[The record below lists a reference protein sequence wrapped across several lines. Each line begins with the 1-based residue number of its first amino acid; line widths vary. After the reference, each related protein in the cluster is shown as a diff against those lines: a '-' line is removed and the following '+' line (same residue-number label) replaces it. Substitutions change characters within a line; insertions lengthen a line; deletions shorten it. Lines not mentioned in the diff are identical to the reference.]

1 MAKAP
6 LRKRRWGWIIWLVAI
21 AVAAVLGFR
30 AYKKRPVKAIDVR
43 THRIETG
50 AVRDLVSTVA
60 AGRVAAEREATL
72 RAEIAGTVLRVHK
85 RRGDRVA
92 EGDVLL
98 EYDVRDLRDRV
109 SAARATV
116 AVSRAQI
123 EQARASAAVARRN
136 AARAAD
142 LRDRG
147 VGTPVEVENL
157 EGSAGVADR
166 AAGVAQVGITQASAN
181 VRIAET
187 ALRRGVLRAPFSGV
201 ILTRTIE
208 QGEVT
213 APGAPL
219 FTIADPTL
227 LHVDADLDE
236 ADLGRVRTG
245 LRADVTMDAFPG
257 VKFVG
262 SLVEIAPSVT
272 RDLRGNRSISC
283 RFDLQPDPRLRVG
296 MSAEVDVIVATREN
310 VLWVPPNAVM
320 GRGIDRSVY
329 VIDASSTARRRAI
342 GVGVSTWEAIEVTS
356 GLAAGDR
363 VITTL
368 SNNELADGSL
378 VRTRTDDAAPTR
390 SVQR

>member
-6 LRKRRWGWIIWLVAI
+6 LRKRRWGWLLWLIVLGVGGALVA
-21 AVAAVLGFR
+21 R
-30 AYKKRPVKAIDVR
+30 QYKRRPVKAIDVR
-43 THRIETG
+43 AHRVEQG

-60 AGRVAAEREATL
+60 AGRVAAEREATI
-72 RAEIAGTVLRVHK
+72 RAEIAGTVLRVFK
-85 RRGDRVA
+85 RRGERVSQG
-92 EGDVLL
+92 EPMI

-109 SAARATV
+109 TAARAAV
-116 AVSRAQI
+116 ALGRAQI
-123 EQARASAAVARRN
+123 EQARASAQVARRN
-136 AARAAD
+136 AARAAN

-147 VGTPVEVENL
+147 VGTAVEVENL
-157 EGSAGVADR
+157 EGSAGIADR
-166 AAGVAQVGITQASAN
+166 AENVAEVAMQQAGAN

-187 ALRRGVLRAPFSGV
+187 SLRRGIVRAPFDGV

-219 FTIADPTL
+219 FTIADTSR
-227 LHVDADLDE
+227 LHIDADLDE
-236 ADLGRVRTG
+236 ADLGRVREG
-245 LRADVTMDAFPG
+245 LRVDVMLDAFPST
-257 VKFVG
+257 KFAG
-262 SLVEIAPSVT
+262 TLVEIAPSVT

-283 RFDLQPDPRLRVG
+283 RFDLQADPRLRVG

-320 GRGIDRSVY
+320 GRGIDRAVY
-329 VIDASSTARRRAI
+329 VIDSSSVARRRAI
-342 GVGVSTWEAIEVTS
+342 GVGVSTWEAIEITS
-356 GLAAGDR
+356 GLRAGDR

-368 SNNELADGSL
+368 SNSELADGAI
-378 VRTRTDDAAPTR
+378 VRSREDENAPTR

>member
-1 MAKAP
+1 MAKKP
-6 LRKRRWGWIIWLVAI
+6 LRKRRWGWLVWLVI
-21 AVAAVLGFR
+21 LGVAGGLGVR
-30 AYKKRPVKAIDVR
+30 AMKRRPVKAIDVSV
-43 THRIETG
+43 HRVETG
-50 AVRDLVSTVA
+50 SVRDLVSTVA

-92 EGDVLL
+92 EGEVLL

-109 SAARATV
+109 SAARA
-116 AVSRAQI
+116 AVSLSRAQI

-136 AARAAD
+136 ALRAVD

-147 VGTPVEVENL
+147 VGTAAEAENL
-157 EGSAGVADR
+157 EGSAGVAER
-166 AAGVAQVGITQASAN
+166 AAGVAEVGASQALAN
-181 VRIAET
+181 VRVAET
-187 ALRRGVLRAPFSGV
+187 ALRRGVLRAPFAGIV
-201 ILTRTIE
+201 LTRTIE

-219 FTIADPTL
+219 FTLADPSR

-236 ADLGRVRTG
+236 ADLGRVRVG
-245 LRADVTMDAFPG
+245 LRAEVVLDAFQG
-257 VKFVG
+257 QRFAG
-262 SLVEIAPSVT
+262 TLSEIAPSVT

-283 RFDLQPDPRLRVG
+283 RFDLQPDERLRVG
-296 MSAEVDVIVATREN
+296 MSAEVDVIVATRES

-329 VIDASSTARRRAI
+329 VVDAQNTARRRAI
-342 GVGVSTWEAIEVTS
+342 GIGVSTWEAIEVTS
-356 GLAAGDR
+356 GLRAGDR

-368 SNNELADGSL
+368 SNNELADGSI
-378 VRTRTDDAAPTR
+378 VRARAAETAPTR